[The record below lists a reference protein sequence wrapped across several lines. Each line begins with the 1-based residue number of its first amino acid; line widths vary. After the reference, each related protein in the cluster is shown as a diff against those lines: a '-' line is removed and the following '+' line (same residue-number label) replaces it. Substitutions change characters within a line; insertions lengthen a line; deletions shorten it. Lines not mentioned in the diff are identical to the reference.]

1 MGGQKGKSKGGA
13 KGRGGG
19 KKASPSAGGN
29 RGGDKSN
36 PRALRAFVSSH
47 VELAW
52 VASADEATRAAFLDH
67 ASTPPAASALE
78 TSFAAVRECVEQR
91 ACSERV
97 KDVAVHALA
106 LVRSGEVERLVGAQ
120 KTRSTERSTDPST
133 PTSQARTSTGSSTFS
148 SSVDDSD
155 SDSDGEDAAVRK
167 RDAELARCLLGS
179 GGSDAS
185 LAVSDFAIVEA
196 PVDSDHGATVRFA
209 AASPGR
215 SAEDARPALRAAL
228 ERGLAWMARGARDE
242 GSNLEGSNKRS
253 LRDGANPAEKSSDAS
268 SSGAIDANKPQS
280 EDPTLYLDHS
290 IQSHDRARRAK
301 ADLEHFAAVYRQEW
315 HVIAGLKA
323 SCAEAGRDWDGLA
336 SACHA
341 WMLLSDRRREFHFE
355 KQLRTKFESL
365 KMHDHWARESAR
377 IHRSFDARHGGHLGG
392 GVAAAAQSGISKTPA
407 RTALGA
413 QQMAARQAAMDDMKR
428 GYDAADRELKER
440 EMMTPRVEADGLI
453 YSAQAAFQAYMDYL
467 TRLQMRLSAAD
478 PKEREE
484 QSKEMHKE
492 EDADVHARGS
502 DDDEREDDVEVHHV
516 EACEK
521 TGKLKAVNT
530 DGSFV
535 YVDAPA
541 ITDEASANA
550 AIAAASNAAREA
562 RAAGKEA
569 AADAATAA
577 FRKLGLT
584 VDDAAKT
591 YKVSAAEKYKAEWD
605 QEVAYAATS
614 VQRAEWLAMTQEE
627 RDREMA
633 VRQERCTTVCNHI
646 TRWNAQTE
654 ALKRKQRA
662 RHNNAGGQYWNT
674 QDILGHVQQME
685 RTVFSWLKGH
695 QREVHQAELK
705 LQSLMEKA
713 PVEPDADDATGGF
726 TTGGV
731 GLAKDVAGPRLNYD
745 VFPSKFLN
753 KLNAIGE
760 EYESKIRAWRDE
772 ISAGNRAIHETAA
785 NTVARAM
792 FSQTC
797 ARLAST
803 FAEAES
809 DRRREEL
816 DDLVLLDD
824 APDGPGGSTGA
835 SAAKKKKPKKKKNNK
850 NAVNAVAGE
859 ASSPEPDEKASETSP
874 EPDSPMDD
882 SAAEVDSDRDEHEPS
897 PAAPVRKSAPPAP
910 SSPEI
915 EEIEEE
921 GDDLDSDVASGSEG
935 VDAWWGIERGEKAR
949 RDEGSDWVAAGP
961 KPRKTREQRE
971 RERHE
976 RIAAE
981 RAESERQMRRERELR
996 ERKARERE
1004 RWEREEAA
1012 ARAAR
1017 AAAAARE
1024 GPRGGVASP
1033 VTSGTPAGFGDGDDV
1048 SGVAAAARGWFDTGA
1063 RRRGARRRR
1072 RTRVCSGGGRRDS
1085 PDRGY
1090 SHRRARVQSR
1100 EGGGAGGGG
1109 GGGGHRRRR
1118 GGGQD
1123 AGGGGGGDEG
1133 GAKIARDA
1141 RQGGAG
1147 TRPIGQS
1154 RDGTP
1159 PSATRAPGPDRS
1171 ARRRRPALP
1180 SPRRRRRRPA
1190 PARRRDARIGLH
1202 HDQTRRGVL
1211 RGGVQQGEGA
1221 VAAAKNG
1228 VLHTRR
1234 TRRRRRRG
1242 RRFGGDSEARRGFP
1256 RAVAVRG
1263 GGQGCGKARG
1273 AAHRGPQ
1280 EGRGDVEAARRGETL
1295 RPEHGQGDPG
1305 GDARRR
1311 SKRVDPTRHD
1321 RLNTHE
1327 RDNIYHNFTTSQMT
1341 LASLRVEIE
1350 DGRDRLGVTPW
1361 PSCPI
1366 CLPPSSPRPLQPPR
1380 S

>member
-209 AASPGR
+209 AASAGR

-816 DDLVLLDD
+816 DDLVLRDD

-921 GDDLDSDVASGSEG
+921 GDDLGSDVASGSEG

-996 ERKARERE
+996 ERKTRERE

-1017 AAAAARE
+1017 AAAAARAPAAGSPPPLPP
-1024 GPRGGVASP
+1024 GPPPASATATTSRASP
-1033 VTSGTPAGFGDGDDV
+1033 TPPAAGSTPARDVEARDGGGEPESVPAEDDETLRIEAIRIGELE
-1048 SGVAAAARGWFDTGA
+1048 SRAAKAAAQAAAAAEAAIAAAAEAAKMQAEAEAAMREA
-1063 RRRGARRRR
+1063 RR
-1072 RTRVCSGGGRRDS
+1072 
-1085 PDRGY
+1085 
-1090 SHRRARVQSR
+1090 SR
-1100 EGGGAGGGG
+1100 ETL
-1109 GGGGHRRRR
+1109 
-1118 GGGQD
+1118 
-1123 AGGGGGGDEG
+1123 
-1133 GAKIARDA
+1133 AKA
-1141 RQGGAG
+1141 
-1147 TRPIGQS
+1147 
-1154 RDGTP
+1154 
-1159 PSATRAPGPDRS
+1159 APGPDRS
-1171 ARRRRPALP
+1171 AKRATGPELSATRASGPDRSANHASGPDRSANHTSPPSRASVATAPPPPPGAPPGVATHASDSTMTKPVAAFFAGASNRAKAP
-1180 SPRRRRRRPA
+1180 SPPRKTASSTP
-1190 PARRRDARIGLH
+1190 DE
-1202 HDQTRRGVL
+1202 RGE
-1211 RGGVQQGEGA
+1211 RGEEGD
-1221 VAAAKNG
+1221 
-1228 VLHTRR
+1228 
-1234 TRRRRRRG
+1234 
-1242 RRFGGDSEARRGFP
+1242 DSEAIRRREADFP
-1256 RAVAVRG
+1256 ALSPSAAA
-1263 GGQGCGKARG
+1263 GKAAEKRAAPLI
-1273 AAHRGPQ
+1273 AAHKR
-1280 EGRGDVEAARRGETL
+1280 AAGTSKLPVGAKPFDPNMAKAILAGMRD
-1295 RPEHGQGDPG
+1295 GDPN
-1305 GDARRR
+1305 A
-1311 SKRVDPTRHD
+1311 
-1321 RLNTHE
+1321 
-1327 RDNIYHNFTTSQMT
+1327 
-1341 LASLRVEIE
+1341 
-1350 DGRDRLGVTPW
+1350 
-1361 PSCPI
+1361 
-1366 CLPPSSPRPLQPPR
+1366 
-1380 S
+1380 

>member
-1 MGGQKGKSKGGA
+1 MMIKSPTETTVFIFFERHQTFPAPRAEKPAEKKGRATVAFSIPDLPERLAPSAGMGGQKGKSKGGA

-19 KKASPSAGGN
+19 KKASAAAGGN
-29 RGGDKSN
+29 RGGDKSD

-106 LVRSGEVERLVGAQ
+106 LVRSGEVERLAKDA
-120 KTRSTERSTDPST
+120 KTRSTEVRADPST
-133 PTSQARTSTGSSTFS
+133 PTSAQARTSTGSSTFS
-148 SSVDDSD
+148 SVDDDSD
-155 SDSDGEDAAVRK
+155 SDSDGEDAAERK

-209 AASPGR
+209 AASAGR

-228 ERGLAWMARGARDE
+228 ERGLAWMARVQGE
-242 GSNLEGSNKRS
+242 GSNSSEGSKKT
-253 LRDGANPAEKSSDAS
+253 RDAANPVEKSSDAS
-268 SSGAIDANKPQS
+268 PPSGAIDANKPQAS

-290 IQSHDRARRAK
+290 IQSHDRARAAK
-301 ADLEHFAAVYRQEW
+301 ADLEHFASVYRQEW
-315 HVIAGLKA
+315 HVIAGLQA

-336 SACHA
+336 QACHA

-392 GVAAAAQSGISKTPA
+392 GLNAAAQSGFSKTPA

-413 QQMAARQAAMDDMKR
+413 QQTAARQAAMDDMKR
-428 GYDAADRELKER
+428 GYDEADRELRER
-440 EMMTPRVEADGLI
+440 ETMTPRVEADRLI
-453 YSAQAAFQAYMDYL
+453 YSANAAIQAYMDYL

-492 EDADVHARGS
+492 EDADVTARDGS
-502 DDDEREDDVEVHHV
+502 DDDEGETDDVDVHHV

-541 ITDEASANA
+541 ITDETSANA
-550 AIAAASNAAREA
+550 AIAAALDAAHKA
-562 RAAGKEA
+562 KSAGKEA
-569 AADAATAA
+569 AADAAAAAFGKFGLITAA
-577 FRKLGLT
+577 EK
-584 VDDAAKT
+584 
-591 YKVSAAEKYKAEWD
+591 YKASAAEKYKAEWD

-633 VRQERCTTVCNHI
+633 VRQERCNTVYVHI
-646 TRWNAQTE
+646 TRWNAATD
-654 ALKRKQRA
+654 ALKQKQRS

-685 RTVFSWLKGH
+685 RTVFAWLKGH

-713 PVEPDADDATGGF
+713 PDHASLGVTTPNNRTQTTGF

-797 ARLAST
+797 ARLACT

-824 APDGPGGSTGA
+824 APDGAGGS
-835 SAAKKKKPKKKKNNK
+835 KKKPKKKKK
-850 NAVNAVAGE
+850 NQNAIVAIAGPE
-859 ASSPEPDEKASETSP
+859 ASSAEPETRPAAETSRL

-882 SAAEVDSDRDEHEPS
+882 SAAEVESDRDEHEPS
-897 PAAPVRKSAPPAP
+897 PPAPVRKSAPPAS

-915 EEIEEE
+915 EEIEEIGE
-921 GDDLDSDVASGSEG
+921 GDDLGSDVASGSEG

-961 KPRKTREQRE
+961 KPRKTREQRA

-976 RIAAE
+976 RAAAE
-981 RAESERQMRRERELR
+981 RADAERAMRRERELR

-1012 ARAAR
+1012 ARAA
-1017 AAAAARE
+1017 AAAASRPPAAGSPPPLPP
-1024 GPRGGVASP
+1024 GPPPASASATTHQTSPPPPAVGSTRGG
-1033 VTSGTPAGFGDGDDV
+1033 GDGGASSPEAIPAEDDEALRIEAIRIGELE
-1048 SGVAAAARGWFDTGA
+1048 SRAAKAAKAAQAAAEAAIAAAAEAAKMQAEAEAAMREA
-1063 RRRGARRRR
+1063 RRSRETLAKAATG
-1072 RTRVCSGGGRRDS
+1072 
-1085 PDRGY
+1085 P
-1090 SHRRARVQSR
+1090 VQSANHTP
-1100 EGGGAGGGG
+1100 G
-1109 GGGGHRRRR
+1109 
-1118 GGGQD
+1118 
-1123 AGGGGGGDEG
+1123 
-1133 GAKIARDA
+1133 
-1141 RQGGAG
+1141 
-1147 TRPIGQS
+1147 PVQS
-1154 RDGTP
+1154 ANHA
-1159 PSATRAPGPDRS
+1159 SGPDRS
-1171 ARRRRPALP
+1171 ANHASVATAPPPPPGAPPGVATHGSDSTMTKPVAAFFAGASNRAKAPSPPRKTPTSDTPGDKPGGEGGKEADSEEEIRRLSSSDFPALSP
-1180 SPRRRRRRPA
+1180 S
-1190 PARRRDARIGLH
+1190 
-1202 HDQTRRGVL
+1202 
-1211 RGGVQQGEGA
+1211 
-1221 VAAAKNG
+1221 AAA
-1228 VLHTRR
+1228 
-1234 TRRRRRRG
+1234 
-1242 RRFGGDSEARRGFP
+1242 
-1256 RAVAVRG
+1256 
-1263 GGQGCGKARG
+1263 GKAAEKRAAPLI
-1273 AAHRGPQ
+1273 AAHKR
-1280 EGRGDVEAARRGETL
+1280 AAETSNL
-1295 RPEHGQGDPG
+1295 PVGAKPFDPNMAKAILAGMRDGDPN
-1305 GDARRR
+1305 
-1311 SKRVDPTRHD
+1311 KP
-1321 RLNTHE
+1321 
-1327 RDNIYHNFTTSQMT
+1327 
-1341 LASLRVEIE
+1341 
-1350 DGRDRLGVTPW
+1350 
-1361 PSCPI
+1361 
-1366 CLPPSSPRPLQPPR
+1366 
-1380 S
+1380 